1 MNIPSRIN
9 LKKLPFAIWYLTA
22 TMLLM
27 AAVSFYQQSSQS
39 LEQTR
44 KEIRLNID
52 DIQSLIKDTKAN
64 ANTIRLDSDAQ
75 AIAKA
80 HAFSYMIALK
90 PSIVGDP
97 LELERIRKLLDVDEI
112 HIADRNGILVGSTLS
127 SHIGY
132 DFASNPNSKEFMLAI
147 YYKDFEL
154 AQKPMPKGI
163 DKTLF
168 QYAGVA
174 RIDQPGIVQIGYKPE
189 RVESVMKTAAIENI
203 VKDWR
208 IASSGQALLADFDG
222 KILSTFDGKNI
233 GQSLTNYGFPAKAFE
248 GAEGSF
254 TAKVRNQTC
263 FFMYRFYENLLII
276 GFEPEDEIY
285 GKRNKNLIVMILSG
299 LGAVIVSTVLST
311 RHKDQS
317 A

>member
-1 MNIPSRIN
+1 MNIPNRIT
-9 LKKLPFAIWYLTA
+9 LKKLPFTVWYLTA
-22 TMLLM
+22 TILLM
-27 AAVSFYQQSSQS
+27 AAVSFALQSNQS
-39 LEQTR
+39 LEKSKKQ
-44 KEIRLNID
+44 ISLNMD
-52 DIQSLIKDTKAN
+52 DIQSIIKDTKAN
-64 ANTIRLDSDAQ
+64 SNTIRLDSDAQ

-90 PSIVGDP
+90 PSIVGDA
-97 LELERIRKLLDVDEI
+97 LELERIRKLLNVDEL

-132 DFASNPNSKEFMLAI
+132 DFASSPNSKEFMLAI

-189 RVESVMKTAAIENI
+189 RIEAVMKTAAIENI

-208 IASSGQALLADFDG
+208 IGSYGQAWLADFNG
-222 KILSTFDGKNI
+222 KIMSTFDGKNI
-233 GQSLTNYGFPAKAFE
+233 GQNLTAYGFPENAFE
-248 GAEGSF
+248 GAKGSF
-254 TAKVRNQTC
+254 TGKVRNQTGL
-263 FFMYRFYENLLII
+263 FMYRFYDNLLII
-276 GFEPEDEIY
+276 GFVPEEEIY
-285 GKRNKNLIVMILSG
+285 GNRNRNLIVMLLTG
-299 LGAVIVSTVLST
+299 LGAVVIAMVLSSM
-311 RHKDQS
+311 RKEQS
-317 A
+317 V

>member
-1 MNIPSRIN
+1 MNIPGKIT
-9 LKKLPFAIWYLTA
+9 LKKLPFTIWYLTA
-22 TMLLM
+22 TVLLM
-27 AAVSFYQQSSQS
+27 AVVSFILQSNQA
-39 LEQTR
+39 LEQTK

-52 DIQSLIKDTKAN
+52 DIQSLIRETKAN
-64 ANTIRLDSDAQ
+64 SNTIRLDSDAQ

-90 PSIVGDP
+90 PGIVGDA
-97 LELERIRKLLDVDEI
+97 LELERIRKLLNVDELN
-112 HIADRNGILVGSTLS
+112 IADRNGILVGSTLG

-132 DFASNPNSKEFMLAI
+132 DFASSPSSKEFMLAI

-154 AQKPMPKGI
+154 AQKPMSKGI
-163 DKTLF
+163 EKNLF

-189 RVESVMKTAAIENI
+189 RVEAVMKTAAVGNI
-203 VKDWR
+203 VKGWR
-208 IASSGQALLADFDG
+208 IGSSGQAWLADFDG
-222 KILSTFDGKNI
+222 KILSTFDEKGIK
-233 GQSLTNYGFPAKAFE
+233 QSLVAYGFPKKAFE

-254 TAKVRNQTC
+254 TATVHNRTS

-276 GFEPEDEIY
+276 GSVPEEEIY
-285 GKRNKNLIVMILSG
+285 GNRNRNLLVMLLTG
-299 LGAVIVSTVLST
+299 LGAVVVAALLTSMRRGLP
-311 RHKDQS
+311 

>member
-1 MNIPSRIN
+1 MNMLNKIT
-9 LKKLPFAIWYLTA
+9 LKKLPFTVWYLTA
-22 TMLLM
+22 TILLM
-27 AAVSFYQQSSQS
+27 AAVSFALQSNQS
-39 LEQTR
+39 FEQT
-44 KEIRLNID
+44 KKQISLNMD
-52 DIQSLIKDTKAN
+52 DVQNIIKDTKAN
-64 ANTIRLDSDAQ
+64 SNTIRLDSDAQ

-90 PSIVGDP
+90 PSIVGDA
-97 LELERIRKLLDVDEI
+97 LELERLRKLLNVDEL

-189 RVESVMKTAAIENI
+189 RIEAVMKTAAIENI

-208 IASSGQALLADFDG
+208 IGSYGQAWLADFNG
-222 KILSTFDGKNI
+222 RILSTFDGKNI
-233 GQSLTNYGFPAKAFE
+233 GQNLSAYGFPENAFE
-248 GAEGSF
+248 GAKGSF
-254 TAKVRNQTC
+254 TAKVRNHAGL
-263 FFMYRFYENLLII
+263 FMYRFYDNILII
-276 GFEPEDEIY
+276 GFVPEEEIY
-285 GKRNKNLIVMILSG
+285 GNRNRNLIVMLLTG
-299 LGAVIVSTVLST
+299 LGAVGVATLLSS
-311 RHKDQS
+311 RRREPS

>member
-1 MNIPSRIN
+1 MNIPSKIT
-9 LKKLPFAIWYLTA
+9 LKKLPVALWYLTM

-27 AAVSFYQQSSQS
+27 VAVSFALQSNQS
-39 LEQTR
+39 LEQT
-44 KEIRLNID
+44 KKMISLNMD
-52 DIQSLIKDTKAN
+52 DIQSIIKDTKAN
-64 ANTIRLDSDAQ
+64 LNTIRLDSDAQ

-90 PSIVGDP
+90 PTIVGDA
-97 LELERIRKLLDVDEI
+97 LELERIQKLLNVDEL
-112 HIADRNGILVGSTLS
+112 HIADRNGILVGSTIS

-132 DFASNPNSKEFMLAI
+132 DFASDPNSKEFMLAI

-189 RVESVMKTAAIENI
+189 RIEAVMKTAAIENI

-208 IASSGQALLADFDG
+208 IGSYGQAWLADFNG

-233 GQSLTNYGFPAKAFE
+233 GQSLTSYGFPESAFE
-248 GAEGSF
+248 GAKGSF
-254 TAKVRNQTC
+254 TAKVRNRTGL
-263 FFMYRFYENLLII
+263 FMYRFYDNFLIV
-276 GFEPEDEIY
+276 GFVPEDEIY
-285 GKRNKNLIVMILSG
+285 GNRNKNLIVMLLTG
-299 LGAVIVSTVLST
+299 LGAVGIAAVLYSM
-311 RHKDQS
+311 RKNRS
-317 A
+317 V

>member
-1 MNIPSRIN
+1 MSILNKIT
-9 LKKLPFAIWYLTA
+9 LKKLPFAVWYLTA
-22 TMLLM
+22 AMLLM
-27 AAVSFYQQSSQS
+27 TAVSFTLQSSQY
-39 LEQTR
+39 LEEAK

-52 DIQSLIKDTKAN
+52 DIQTLIKETKAN
-64 ANTIRLDSDAQ
+64 SNTIRLDSDAQ

-90 PSIVGDP
+90 PTIVGDA
-97 LELERIRKLLDVDEI
+97 LELERIRKLLDVDEL
-112 HIADRNGILVGSTLS
+112 HIADRNGILVGSTIS
-127 SHIGY
+127 NHIGY

-189 RVESVMKTAAIENI
+189 RIQAVMKTAAIENI

-208 IASSGQALLADFDG
+208 IATSGHALLADFNG

-233 GQSLTNYGFPAKAFE
+233 GQSLTAYGFPESAFE
-248 GAEGSF
+248 GAKGSF

-263 FFMYRFYENLLII
+263 YFIYRFYDNILII
-276 GFEPEDEIY
+276 GYVPEDEIY
-285 GKRNKNLIVMILSG
+285 GNRNRNLIVMLLTG
-299 LGAVIVSTVLST
+299 LGAAVVAMLLSS
-311 RHKDQS
+311 RIKNQS